1 MMTMAMMMGESNWM
15 SVLFRHRQINQEI
28 GLQPWERSA
37 QRSTTGA
44 QLSKFLFLISLDSIS
59 YQCNVN
65 VGPTPDIGIKCMINL
80 NSGFFFHPVSNQR
93 WNWAKS
99 NWIECA
105 LNSDCIFCEN
115 WNPEHWG
122 KIFHHGL
129 EFMAAH
135 WMSLIQGWYS
145 QRWWDCLGPASPII
159 KPNHCRFSENNPD
172 HVMWFWWQTILMMM
186 MKFKV
191 DTRRVLHMTEM
202 GGLKPTSL
210 INEITQNLMTFLTIM

>member
-1 MMTMAMMMGESNWM
+1 MMMTIAMMMGESNWM

-44 QLSKFLFLISLDSIS
+44 QLGLNWGSTEQISFSHFSRFHFLSMQCQCWTNPS
-59 YQCNVN
+59 YWGKVH
-65 VGPTPDIGIKCMINL
+65 DK
-80 NSGFFFHPVSNQR
+80 SFFHPVSNES

-99 NWIECA
+99 NWIEGA

-145 QRWWDCLGPASPII
+145 QRWWVGC
-159 KPNHCRFSENNPD
+159 
-172 HVMWFWWQTILMMM
+172 
-186 MKFKV
+186 
-191 DTRRVLHMTEM
+191 
-202 GGLKPTSL
+202 
-210 INEITQNLMTFLTIM
+210 